1 MNREKVNFSLNPQPL
16 LYPRR
21 VEPESGMV
29 DATIAQAHSLKQ
41 ALLDFVM
48 DAEDDLAQALETYAA
63 DRTRAQK
70 STIPQALIVDAFL
83 TEGRVGGQTPID
95 LFLAAHPD
103 LSQSDR
109 TLVESWKRSFT
120 GLFAVEEILPDGFEW
135 VNWLTNKHYIVKPA
149 SDKDASDLARL
160 KPGEIVLTRIAPVG
174 NEWMLS
180 APVTFLGKL
189 GKPKLAVAI
198 GNFRDAHKASLYSD
212 APELLEQA
220 WQSVVKYHD
229 AFLEFFGSD
238 RVAMSGYE
246 LNKKMTEFSSLLSKR
261 QLAEAGIDES
271 KSIAD
276 LVAETDM
283 SEEELAEAAKEAGVD
298 AAVMKQALKNP
309 QAAAKMMAPQVQL
322 PDAIKKAESVT
333 VLADPRW
340 GQMLLPLHDRFKAV
354 LQADDWRSV
363 EGSEK
368 LVRHYLTDPS
378 INYFVWQQLAQEYPQ
393 AIERVLQDFLNR
405 PDFQIADLAAVLAE
419 QGKAIEPELPEIA
432 SVPIHL
438 HTLFEDAIAE
448 VNKSKPKAK
457 KAQKTGFGR

>member
-1 MNREKVNFSLNPQPL
+1 
-16 LYPRR
+16 
-21 VEPESGMV
+21 MV
-29 DATIAQAHSLKQ
+29 DVTIAQALSLKQ

-83 TEGRVGGQTPID
+83 TEGRVKGQTPID
-95 LFLAAHPD
+95 LFLAAQPD

-109 TLVESWKRSFT
+109 ALVESWKRSFT
-120 GLFAVEEILPDGFEW
+120 GLFAVEKILPDGFEW

-160 KPGEIVLTRIAPVG
+160 KLGEIVLTRIAPVTET
-174 NEWMLS
+174 EWMLS
-180 APVTFLGKL
+180 APLTFLGKL

-238 RVAMSGYE
+238 EVAMSGYE
-246 LNKKMTEFSSLLSKR
+246 LNKKMAEFGSLLSQR
-261 QLAEAGIDES
+261 QLAEAGLDES

-283 SEEELAEAAKEAGVD
+283 SEEELAEAAKAAGID
-298 AAVMKQALKNP
+298 AAAMKQALQNP
-309 QAAAKMMAPQVQL
+309 QAAAKMMTPPVQL
-322 PDAIKKAESVT
+322 PDALKKAESVT

-340 GQMLLPLHDRFKAV
+340 GQMLLPLHDRFKTL
-354 LQADDWRSV
+354 LQASDWRSV

-368 LVRHYLTDPS
+368 LVRHYLSDPS
-378 INYFVWQQLAQEYPQ
+378 INYFVWQRLAKEYPQ
-393 AIERVLQDFLNR
+393 AIERILQDFLDR
-405 PDFQIADLAAVLAE
+405 PDFQIADLATVLAE
-419 QGKAIEPELPEIA
+419 QGKAIDPELPEIA

-438 HTLFEDAIAE
+438 HSLFEDAIAD
-448 VNKSKPKAK
+448 VNRSKPKAK
-457 KAQKTGFGR
+457 KPQKTGFGR